1 MVQWRILGGGLGAI
15 APPPFVKNFS
25 IFPSK
30 NERKMNL
37 YYLEWILK
45 NIFC

>member
-1 MVQWRILGGGLGAI
+1 MEVMSVADLGEGAGAI
-15 APPPFVKNFS
+15 ALPFAKNFS

-37 YYLEWILK
+37 YYLE
-45 NIFC
+45 